1 MGVYIN
7 REPWKAITPRVEAA
21 TQRVVA
27 AMGYVGSEAHK
38 LLPLAKGDLL
48 VCDLSES
55 AVKSGATNPEA
66 ILDFLKAKVIV
77 RSRQG
82 LHAKVVV
89 LGRRAYVG
97 SNNASDHSAKKL
109 IEATIET
116 TDSSEVKKLR
126 KFVEQLDGEEITKR
140 RIQEL
145 MLLRPKRPRTPGGD
159 IIVAELPKALPEIK
173 ILGCSFVT
181 RTASEDK
188 AAALGKSDAKSL
200 SRKYGTGMHLE
211 STPWSSG
218 SARLRVRLFGA
229 PAGEGGSRRCVRLL
243 RASHAA
249 RRFGQIHTRMSLA
262 KILAADHFKAT
273 LNQNE
278 PFNSWPPSIRPSL
291 RSLPVLSFSLSLS
304 LS

>member
-1 MGVYIN
+1 LSVYIN
-7 REPWKAITPRVEAA
+7 REPWKVITPRVAAA

-27 AMGYVGSEAHK
+27 AMGYVGVGAHE

-66 ILDFLKAKVIV
+66 ILDFLKAKVTV

-116 TDSSEVKKLR
+116 TDSSEVQKLR
-126 KFVEQLDGEEITKR
+126 KFVEQLDGEEITKQR
-140 RIQEL
+140 LQEL

-159 IIVAELPKALPEIK
+159 IIVGELPNKLSEIK
-173 ILGCSFVT
+173 VLGLAYSNWTV
-181 RTASEDK
+181 SEKK
-188 AAALGKSDAKSL
+188 AVDIGKRDAKMA
-200 SRKYGTGMHLE
+200 SRKYGAGMQQE
-211 STPWSSG
+211 STAIKKWVYDRLKIGDWVLFALEDEKEIWSPGVITSKSTHRNACAVWIAQPQCSLDKVIG
-218 SARLRVRLFGA
+218 VEAEKLGIKFARDLGTITY
-229 PAGEGGSRRCVRLL
+229 PQT
-243 RASHAA
+243 AA
-249 RRFGQIHTRMSLA
+249 
-262 KILAADHFKAT
+262 ILKKF
-273 LNQNE
+273 
-278 PFNSWPPSIRPSL
+278 R
-291 RSLPVLSFSLSLS
+291 
-304 LS
+304 

>member
-1 MGVYIN
+1 LSVYIN
-7 REPWKAITPRVEAA
+7 REPWKVITPRVEAA

-27 AMGYVGSEAHK
+27 AMGYVGDGAHK

-66 ILDFLKAKVIV
+66 ILDFLKAKVTV

-126 KFVEQLDGEEITKR
+126 KFVEQLDGEEITKQ

-145 MLLRPKRPRTPGGD
+145 MLLRPKRSRTPNGD
-159 IIVAELPKALPEIK
+159 ILVAELPDKLNEIK
-173 ILGCSFVT
+173 VLGLIYGYWTDSQKKAVDNG
-181 RTASEDK
+181 RSE
-188 AAALGKSDAKSL
+188 AKNA
-200 SRKYGTGMHLE
+200 SRKYGTKIQQDSTAASKWVYDRVKVGDWVMFSYRDEEKIE
-211 STPWSSG
+211 SPGVVTSKSKFRNAYGLWVARPKCSLNEMTEVDAMKIG
-218 SARLRVRLFGA
+218 ITFPEKLSAIRS
-229 PAGEGGSRRCVRLL
+229 P
-243 RASHAA
+243 
-249 RRFGQIHTRMSLA
+249 QTA
-262 KILAADHFKAT
+262 KILKKF
-273 LNQNE
+273 
-278 PFNSWPPSIRPSL
+278 R
-291 RSLPVLSFSLSLS
+291 
-304 LS
+304 

>member
-1 MGVYIN
+1 MSVYIN

-27 AMGYVGSEAHK
+27 AMGYVGDGAHK

-66 ILDFLKAKVIV
+66 ILDFLKAKVTV

-109 IEATIET
+109 IEAAIET

-126 KFVEQLDGEEITKR
+126 KFVEQLDGEEITKQ

-145 MLLRPKRPRTPGGD
+145 MLLRPKRSRTPNGD
-159 IIVAELPKALPEIK
+159 IIVAELPRKIDVIKIAGCSIGPWTVSEIK
-173 ILGCSFVT
+173 AV
-181 RTASEDK
+181 E
-188 AAALGKSDAKSL
+188 LGKSDAKMQ
-200 SRKYGTGMHLE
+200 SRKHGTGMHLE
-211 STPWSSG
+211 SSTVYKWVFDRIKVGDWVMFANHDEQVLESPGIVTSKSNFKN
-218 SARLRVRLFGA
+218 AYAICIAQPQA
-229 PAGEGGSRRCVRLL
+229 PRNSIDETEAMKIGVTFPAKLGVI
-243 RASHAA
+243 RAPV
-249 RRFGQIHTRMSLA
+249 TA
-262 KILAADHFKAT
+262 K
-273 LNQNE
+273 
-278 PFNSWPPSIRPSL
+278 
-291 RSLPVLSFSLSLS
+291 VLKSFS
-304 LS
+304 